1 MAVNIGPQIGLNGEA
16 AYTKSLKNII
26 AQSKA
31 LQAEM
36 KAVTSA
42 FDANDSS
49 QKKLE
54 SQINV
59 LNKQIETQQQR
70 VKLLGDA
77 YTQSS
82 DKADK
87 LNQELQDAVSKY
99 GATSTEAQKA
109 ANALDKQQQ
118 AAQRAR
124 TEYLNATTAL
134 NKMTSE
140 LGSLTSE
147 TNQVA
152 TPMERL
158 TDTIAQQQRELEQL
172 QSEYSNAVLE
182 FGKGSSSAQRLA
194 REIDSL
200 SGDLQENQKRAD
212 DATYQIDDLGDSFDD
227 AGDKAA
233 SFSDIIGGTF
243 LGNVLSDLASN
254 AAQAI
259 GGLAGEALDASD
271 SLLKFESTM
280 DFAGFDSST
289 IEQTSAA
296 MQQYAAETVYDLET
310 VSNTVAQLGANGV
323 DNFEALTEA
332 AGNLNAVAGGNAD
345 TFQSVAQVLTQT
357 AGAGKLTTENWN
369 QLTDAIPG
377 ASGVLQ
383 QAMLDAGAYTGNFR
397 EAMEDGEIS
406 AEEFN
411 AAIMQ
416 LGQSDAAVQAAQSV
430 STIEGAV
437 GNLQATITDMI
448 TGLLADGGTE
458 MITGMINQVT
468 AGFQALGEWVSA
480 NKEQIL
486 QFFQGIFDGISQ
498 FGTFV
503 VDHWEIIVSGIVAV
517 GGAIVALKLADF
529 ASKISGVITGVTS
542 LASAFPALG
551 SAISVLTNPVALV
564 GAAVVGLVTLIA
576 TKGDEIQAILQS
588 VDDFLQGVFATD
600 WTESFGVLGNVLNGF
615 FAGLKNI
622 WDSIMDIFNGVIDF
636 IRGVFTGDWERAWN
650 GVKEIFSGIF
660 NGLVNIV
667 RVPLNGII
675 GILNG
680 VIGGINMLI
689 DGLNSISFDIPS
701 WVPGIGGKTFGF
713 NIGHIGSIPYLA
725 SGGIVRSGSAIVGEA
740 GPELMTVF
748 GNRTVVQPLPAS
760 YSVPSVQASATQDK
774 AIINAITAATRS
786 IVQAVQA
793 NGGEI
798 VIGDDVIYRSY
809 NRERASRAIVTG
821 GAY

>member
-1 MAVNIGPQIGLNGEA
+1 MAVNIGPQIGIDGEA
-16 AYTKSLKNII
+16 NFTKSLKNII

-49 QKKLE
+49 QKKLQ
-54 SQINV
+54 SQMSV
-59 LNKQIETQQQR
+59 LSKQIETQQQR
-70 VKLLGDA
+70 VKLLGDNYSA
-77 YTQSS
+77 SAKKV
-82 DKADK
+82 DDLNAELVKAIRDF
-87 LNQELQDAVSKY
+87 
-99 GATSTEAQKA
+99 GHTSTEAQKA
-109 ANALDKQQQ
+109 AQALDRQEQ
-118 AAQRAR
+118 ATQRAK

-259 GGLAGEALDASD
+259 GELAGESLDASD

-397 EAMEDGEIS
+397 EAMENGEIS

-437 GNLQATITDMI
+437 GNLHATITDMI

-468 AGFQALGEWVSA
+468 AGFQTLGEWVSA

-503 VDHWEIIVSGIVAV
+503 VDHWEIIVSGIAAV

-529 ASKISGVITGVTS
+529 ATNVTS
-542 LASAFPALG
+542 VISKTETLAETFPLLDK
-551 SAISVLTNPVALV
+551 AISVLTNPVALV

-600 WTESFGVLGNVLNGF
+600 WTNIFGPVLGEILNGF
-615 FAGLKNI
+615 MANVKSV
-622 WDSIMDIFNGVIDF
+622 WDSIKSIFDGVIDF
-636 IRGVFTGDWERAWN
+636 IRGVFTGDWERAWT
-650 GVKEIFSGIF
+650 GVKEIFGGIF
-660 NGLVNIV
+660 GGLVSLVKAPI
-667 RVPLNGII
+667 NGII
-675 GILNG
+675 SLVNAA
-680 VIGGINMLI
+680 IGGINTLI
-689 DGLNSISFDIPS
+689 NGVNSIPGVNIP
-701 WVPGIGGKTFGF
+701 
-713 NIGHIGSIPYLA
+713 NIPKIPMLA
-725 SGGIVRSGSAIVGEA
+725 KGGIVRSGSAIVGEA

-760 YSVPSVQASATQDK
+760 YSMPSTQASATQDK

-786 IVQAVQA
+786 IVQAVQES
-793 NGGEI
+793 GGEV

>member
-1 MAVNIGPQIGLNGEA
+1 MAVNIGPQIGIDGEA
-16 AYTKSLKNII
+16 NFTKSLKNII

-82 DKADK
+82 DKVDK

-182 FGKGSSSAQRLA
+182 FGKSSSSAQRLA

-233 SFSDIIGGTF
+233 SFGDIIGGTF

-259 GGLAGEALDASD
+259 GELAGGALDASD

-468 AGFQALGEWVSA
+468 AGFQQLGEWVSA
-480 NKEQIL
+480 NKDQIMDFA
-486 QFFQGIFDGISQ
+486 QNAFTGIMD
-498 FGTFV
+498 FGQFV
-503 VDHWEIIVSGIVAV
+503 VDNWQVIVTAI
-517 GGAIVALKLADF
+517 GAIGTAMAAVKIANFVNGITQAITSATSLSTAI
-529 ASKISGVITGVTS
+529 SGISGV
-542 LASAFPALG
+542 APALG
-551 SAISVLTNPVALV
+551 SALSLLTNPVFLV
-564 GAAVVGLVTLIA
+564 TAAVTALIA
-576 TKGDEIQAILQS
+576 AIAVFGDDIQAVLQQ
-588 VDDFLQGVFATD
+588 VDDFLQGVFQTD
-600 WTESFGVLGNVLNGF
+600 WTETFGFLGEYLNAF
-615 FAGLKNI
+615 FANVSNI
-622 WDSIMDIFNGVIDF
+622 WDSIKSVFNGVIDF
-636 IRGVFTGDWERAWN
+636 IRGVFTGDWDRAWK
-650 GVKEIFSGIF
+650 GITELFSGIVS
-660 NGLVNIV
+660 GWVAILKAPI
-667 RVPLNGII
+667 NGII
-675 GILNG
+675 GLFNG
-680 VIGGINMLI
+680 FVGAINAII
-689 DGLNSISFDIPS
+689 DGINSISFTNPFTGETI
-701 WVPGIGGKTFGF
+701 GF
-713 NIGHIGSIPYLA
+713 NFKHFGTIPYLA
-725 SGGIVRSGSAIVGEA
+725 EGGIVRRGSAIVGEA
-740 GPELMTVF
+740 GPELMTVL
-748 GNRTVVQPLPAS
+748 GNRTIVQPLPSRYATAPGGQAAGAAV
-760 YSVPSVQASATQDK
+760 VPQITINVYGAEGQDEN
-774 AIINAITAATRS
+774 ALAEIIMRKIQAATARK
-786 IVQAVQA
+786 
-793 NGGEI
+793 E
-798 VIGDDVIYRSY
+798 DLWR
-809 NRERASRAIVTG
+809 
-821 GAY
+821 

>member
-1 MAVNIGPQIGLNGEA
+1 MAVNIGPQIGIDGEA
-16 AYTKSLKNII
+16 NFTKSLKNII

-59 LNKQIETQQQR
+59 LNKQIETQRQR

-82 DKADK
+82 DKVDK

-140 LGSLTSE
+140 LGSLTSK
-147 TNQVA
+147 TNQVS

-158 TDTIAQQQRELEQL
+158 TDTISQQQRELEQL
-172 QSEYSNAVLE
+172 KSEYSNAVLE

-233 SFSDIIGGTF
+233 SFGDIIGGTF

-259 GGLAGEALDASD
+259 GELAGEALDASD

-397 EAMEDGEIS
+397 DAMEEGEIS

-411 AAIMQ
+411 AAIME
-416 LGQSDAAVQAAQSV
+416 LGNSDAAKQAATSV
-430 STIEGAV
+430 DTVEGAV
-437 GNLQATITDMI
+437 GNLQATITDLI
-448 TGLLADGGTE
+448 TSFLASGGTE
-458 MITGMINQVT
+458 MITGFINAINEGFQQFGAWVT
-468 AGFQALGEWVSA
+468 A
-480 NKEQIL
+480 NKDQIMDFA
-486 QFFQGIFDGISQ
+486 QNAFTGIMD
-498 FGTFV
+498 FGKFI
-503 VDHWEIIVSGIVAV
+503 VDNWETIVSDLAVIGAGIA
-517 GGAIVALKLADF
+517 AIKLAQF
-529 ASKISGVITGVTS
+529 ATDIGKVISGAATLTS
-542 LASAFPALG
+542 TFPALG
-551 SAISVLTNPVALV
+551 SAVSLLTGPFGLV
-564 GAAVVGLVTLIA
+564 IAAVTAVLLVINTFGDQ
-576 TKGDEIQAILQS
+576 TKAALQS
-588 VDDFLQGVFATD
+588 VDNFLQNVFATD
-600 WTESFGVLGNVLNGF
+600 WTNIFGPVLGEILNGF
-615 FAGLKNI
+615 MANVKSV
-622 WDSIMDIFNGVIDF
+622 WDSIKSIFDGVIDF
-636 IRGVFTGDWERAWN
+636 IRGVFTGDWERAWT
-650 GVKEIFSGIF
+650 GVKEIFGGIF
-660 NGLVNIV
+660 GGLVSLVKAPI
-667 RVPLNGII
+667 NGII
-675 GILNG
+675 SLVNAA
-680 VIGGINMLI
+680 IGGINTLINGVNSLPGVNIPNIPKIPMLA
-689 DGLNSISFDIPS
+689 
-701 WVPGIGGKTFGF
+701 K
-713 NIGHIGSIPYLA
+713 
-725 SGGIVRSGSAIVGEA
+725 GGIVRSGSAIVGEA
-740 GPELMTVF
+740 GPELMTVL
-748 GNRTVVQPLPAS
+748 GNRTVVQPLSAS
-760 YSVPSVQASATQDK
+760 YSMPSTQASATQDK

-786 IVQAVQA
+786 IVQAVQES
-793 NGGEI
+793 GGKV

>member
-82 DKADK
+82 NKADK

-147 TNQVA
+147 TNQVS

-182 FGKGSSSAQRLA
+182 FGKGSSSAKRLA
-194 REIDSL
+194 GEIDDL
-200 SGDLQENQKRAD
+200 SKDLQENQKRAD

-259 GGLAGEALDASD
+259 GELAGEALDASD

-503 VDHWEIIVSGIVAV
+503 VDHWEIIVSGIAAV

-576 TKGDEIQAILQS
+576 TKGDEIQAVLQQ
-588 VDDFLQGVFATD
+588 VDDFLQNVFQTD
-600 WTESFGVLGNVLNGF
+600 WTETFGFLGEYLNAF
-615 FAGLKNI
+615 FANVSNI
-622 WDSIMDIFNGVIDF
+622 WDSIKSVFNGVIDF
-636 IRGVFTGDWERAWN
+636 IRGVFTGDWDRAWK
-650 GVKEIFSGIF
+650 GITELFSGIVS
-660 NGLVNIV
+660 GWVAILKAPI
-667 RVPLNGII
+667 NGII
-675 GILNG
+675 GLFNG
-680 VIGGINMLI
+680 FVGAINAII
-689 DGLNSISFDIPS
+689 DGINSISFTNPFTGETI
-701 WVPGIGGKTFGF
+701 GF
-713 NIGHIGSIPYLA
+713 NFKHFGTIPYLA
-725 SGGIVRSGSAIVGEA
+725 KGGIVRSGSAIVGEA

-760 YSVPSVQASATQDK
+760 YSMPSTQASATQDK

-786 IVQAVQA
+786 IVQAVQES
-793 NGGEI
+793 GGEI

-809 NRERASRAIVTG
+809 NRERSSRAIVTG

>member
-82 DKADK
+82 DKVDK

-99 GATSTEAQKA
+99 GTTSTEAQKA

-233 SFSDIIGGTF
+233 SFGDIIGGTF

-259 GGLAGEALDASD
+259 GELAGEALDASD

-397 EAMEDGEIS
+397 EAMENGEIS

-411 AAIMQ
+411 AAIME
-416 LGQSDAAVQAAQSV
+416 LGNSDAAKQAATSV
-430 STIEGAV
+430 DTVEGAV
-437 GNLQATITDMI
+437 GNLQATITDLI
-448 TGLLADGGTE
+448 TSFLASGGTE
-458 MITGMINQVT
+458 MITGFINAINEGFQQFGAWVT
-468 AGFQALGEWVSA
+468 A
-480 NKEQIL
+480 NKDQIMDFA
-486 QFFQGIFDGISQ
+486 QNAFNGIMQ
-498 FGTFV
+498 FGQFI
-503 VDHWEIIVSGIVAV
+503 VDNWETIVSDLAVIGAGIA
-517 GGAIVALKLADF
+517 ALKLAQF
-529 ASKISGVITGVTS
+529 ATDIGNVISGAATLTS
-542 LASAFPALG
+542 TFPALG
-551 SAISVLTNPVALV
+551 SAVSLLTGPF
-564 GAAVVGLVTLIA
+564 GLVIA
-576 TKGDEIQAILQS
+576 AITGVVLVINTFGDQIKAALQS
-588 VDDFLQGVFATD
+588 VDDFLQNVFATD
-600 WTESFGVLGNVLNGF
+600 WTNIFGPVLGEILNGF
-615 FAGLKNI
+615 MANVKSV
-622 WDSIMDIFNGVIDF
+622 WDSIKSIFDGVIDF
-636 IRGVFTGDWERAWN
+636 IRGVFTGDWERAWT
-650 GVKEIFSGIF
+650 GVKEIFGGIF
-660 NGLVNIV
+660 GGLVSLVKAPI
-667 RVPLNGII
+667 NGII
-675 GILNG
+675 SLVNAA
-680 VIGGINMLI
+680 IGGINTLINGVNGLPGVNIPNIPKIPMLA
-689 DGLNSISFDIPS
+689 
-701 WVPGIGGKTFGF
+701 K
-713 NIGHIGSIPYLA
+713 
-725 SGGIVRSGSAIVGEA
+725 GGIVRSGSAIVGEA

-760 YSVPSVQASATQDK
+760 YSMPSTQASATQDK

-786 IVQAVQA
+786 IVQAVQES
-793 NGGEI
+793 GGEV

>member
-77 YTQSS
+77 YTRSF
-82 DKADK
+82 DKVDK

-259 GGLAGEALDASD
+259 GELAGEALDASD
-271 SLLKFESTM
+271 GLLKFESTM

-397 EAMEDGEIS
+397 EAMENGEIS

-503 VDHWEIIVSGIVAV
+503 VDHWEIIVSGIAAV

-588 VDDFLQGVFATD
+588 VDDFLQNVFATD
-600 WTESFGVLGNVLNGF
+600 WTTVFGPVLGEVLNGF
-615 FAGLKNI
+615 MANVKNI
-622 WDSIMDIFNGVIDF
+622 WDSIKSVFDGIIDF
-636 IRGVFTGDWERAWN
+636 VRGVFTGDWERAWT
-650 GVKEIFSGIF
+650 GVKEIFGGIF
-660 NGLVNIV
+660 GGLVSLVKAPI
-667 RVPLNGII
+667 NGII
-675 GILNG
+675 SLVNAA
-680 VIGGINMLI
+680 IGGINTLI
-689 DGLNSISFDIPS
+689 NGVNSIPGVNIP
-701 WVPGIGGKTFGF
+701 
-713 NIGHIGSIPYLA
+713 NIPKIPMLA
-725 SGGIVRSGSAIVGEA
+725 KGGIVRSGSAIVGEA
-740 GPELMTVF
+740 GPELLTVL

-760 YSVPSVQASATQDK
+760 YSMPSTQASATQDK

-786 IVQAVQA
+786 IVQAVQES
-793 NGGEI
+793 GGEV

>member
-1 MAVNIGPQIGLNGEA
+1 MAVNIGPQIGIDGEA
-16 AYTKSLKNII
+16 NFTKSLKNII

-59 LNKQIETQQQR
+59 LTKQIETQQQR
-70 VKLLGDA
+70 VKLLGDNYSA
-77 YTQSS
+77 SAKKV
-82 DKADK
+82 DD
-87 LNQELQDAVSKY
+87 LNAELVKTIRDFGQ
-99 GATSTEAQKA
+99 TSTEAQKA
-109 ANALDKQQQ
+109 AQALDRQEQ
-118 AAQRAR
+118 ATQRAK

-134 NKMTSE
+134 NKMQAE
-140 LGSLTSE
+140 MGQLTS
-147 TNQVA
+147 QVSQVR
-152 TPMERL
+152 TPLERL
-158 TDTIAQQQRELEQL
+158 NDTIAQQQRELEQI

-259 GGLAGEALDASD
+259 GELAGESLDASD

-397 EAMEDGEIS
+397 EAMENGEIS

-468 AGFQALGEWVSA
+468 AGFQTLGEWVSA

-503 VDHWEIIVSGIVAV
+503 VDHWEIIVSGIAAV

-600 WTESFGVLGNVLNGF
+600 WTNIFGPVLGEILNGF
-615 FAGLKNI
+615 MANVKSV
-622 WDSIMDIFNGVIDF
+622 WDSIKSIFDGVIDF
-636 IRGVFTGDWERAWN
+636 IRGVFTGDWERAWT
-650 GVKEIFSGIF
+650 GVKEIFGGIF
-660 NGLVNIV
+660 GGLVSLVKAPI
-667 RVPLNGII
+667 NGII
-675 GILNG
+675 SLVNAA
-680 VIGGINMLI
+680 IGGINTLI
-689 DGLNSISFDIPS
+689 NGVNSIPGVNIP
-701 WVPGIGGKTFGF
+701 
-713 NIGHIGSIPYLA
+713 NIPKIPMLA
-725 SGGIVRSGSAIVGEA
+725 KGGIVRSGSAIVGEA

-760 YSVPSVQASATQDK
+760 YSMPSTQASATQDK

-786 IVQAVQA
+786 IVQAVQES
-793 NGGEI
+793 GGEV

>member
-233 SFSDIIGGTF
+233 SFGDIIGGTF

-259 GGLAGEALDASD
+259 GELAGEALDASD

-503 VDHWEIIVSGIVAV
+503 VDHWEIIVSGIAAV

-588 VDDFLQGVFATD
+588 VDDFLQGVFQTD
-600 WTESFGVLGNVLNGF
+600 WTETFGFLGEYLNAF
-615 FAGLKNI
+615 FANVSNM
-622 WDSIMDIFNGVIDF
+622 WDSIKSVFNGVIDF
-636 IRGVFTGDWERAWN
+636 IRGVFTGDWDRAWK
-650 GVKEIFSGIF
+650 GITELFSGIVS
-660 NGLVNIV
+660 GWVAILKAPI
-667 RVPLNGII
+667 NGII
-675 GILNG
+675 GLFNG
-680 VIGGINMLI
+680 FVGAINAII
-689 DGLNSISFDIPS
+689 DGINSISFTNPFTGETI
-701 WVPGIGGKTFGF
+701 GF
-713 NIGHIGSIPYLA
+713 NFKHFGTIPYLA
-725 SGGIVRSGSAIVGEA
+725 EGGIVRRGSAIVGEA

-760 YSVPSVQASATQDK
+760 YSMPSTQASATQDK

-786 IVQAVQA
+786 IVQAVQES
-793 NGGEI
+793 GGEI

-809 NRERASRAIVTG
+809 NRERSSRAIVTG

>member
-109 ANALDKQQQ
+109 ATALDKQQQ

-147 TNQVA
+147 TNQVS

-158 TDTIAQQQRELEQL
+158 TDTISQQQRELEQL
-172 QSEYSNAVLE
+172 KSEYSNAVLE
-182 FGKGSSSAQRLA
+182 FGKGSSSAKRLA
-194 REIDSL
+194 GEIDDL
-200 SGDLQENQKRAD
+200 SKDLQENQKRAD

-233 SFSDIIGGTF
+233 SFGDIIGGTF

-259 GGLAGEALDASD
+259 GELAGGALDASD

-437 GNLQATITDMI
+437 GNLQATITDLI
-448 TGLLADGGTE
+448 TSFLANGGTE
-458 MITGMINQVT
+458 MITGFINALN
-468 AGFQALGEWVSA
+468 AGFQQLGAWISA
-480 NKEQIL
+480 NQDQIMDFA
-486 QFFQGIFDGISQ
+486 QNAFTGIMD
-498 FGTFV
+498 FGKFI
-503 VDHWEIIVSGIVAV
+503 VDNWETIVSDLAVIGAGIA
-517 GGAIVALKLADF
+517 ALKLAQF
-529 ASKISGVITGVTS
+529 ATDIGNVISGAATLTS
-542 LASAFPALG
+542 TFPALG
-551 SAISVLTNPVALV
+551 GVVTALTGPFGLV
-564 GAAVVGLVTLIA
+564 IAAVTGVLLVINTF
-576 TKGDEIQAILQS
+576 GDQIKAVLQS
-588 VDDFLQGVFATD
+588 VDDFLQNVFAVDLTQI
-600 WTESFGVLGNVLNGF
+600 FGPALGGVLTGFLNVFEGVWTAIKGIL
-615 FAGLKNI
+615 
-622 WDSIMDIFNGVIDF
+622 DGVID
-636 IRGVFTGDWERAWN
+636 IVRGVFTADWERAWN
-650 GVKEIFSGIF
+650 GVVEIFSGLFDGIASIF
-660 NGLVNIV
+660 KGVINTIIGLLNGL
-667 RVPLNGII
+667 LGKANGMID
-675 GILNG
+675 
-680 VIGGINMLI
+680 GINLI
-689 DGLNSISFDIPS
+689 PGVDIPHI
-701 WVPGIGGKTFGF
+701 PTIPLLAKGGV
-713 NIGHIGSIPYLA
+713 
-725 SGGIVRSGSAIVGEA
+725 VRSGSAIVGEA
-740 GPELMTVF
+740 GPELMTVL
-748 GNRTVVQPLPAS
+748 GNRTIVQPLSSHYAAAS
-760 YSVPSVQASATQDK
+760 GGGGGGGAVVPNINITVYGAEGQDE
-774 AIINAITAATRS
+774 NALAEIVMQKIQAATARK
-786 IVQAVQA
+786 
-793 NGGEI
+793 
-798 VIGDDVIYRSY
+798 
-809 NRERASRAIVTG
+809 
-821 GAY
+821 GATWA

>member
-82 DKADK
+82 DKVDK

-233 SFSDIIGGTF
+233 SFGDIIGGTF

-259 GGLAGEALDASD
+259 GELAGEALDASD

-323 DNFEALTEA
+323 DDFEALTEA

-503 VDHWEIIVSGIVAV
+503 VDHWEIIVSGIAAV

-725 SGGIVRSGSAIVGEA
+725 TGGIVRSGSAIVGEA
-740 GPELMTVF
+740 GPELMTVL
-748 GNRTVVQPLPAS
+748 GNRTIVQPLPSRYATAPGGQTAGAAAAPQITINV
-760 YSVPSVQASATQDK
+760 YGAEGQDESAL
-774 AIINAITAATRS
+774 AEIIMRKIQAATARK
-786 IVQAVQA
+786 
-793 NGGEI
+793 E
-798 VIGDDVIYRSY
+798 DLWR
-809 NRERASRAIVTG
+809 
-821 GAY
+821 

>member
-82 DKADK
+82 DKVDK

-147 TNQVA
+147 TNRVA

-233 SFSDIIGGTF
+233 SFGDIIGGTF

-259 GGLAGEALDASD
+259 GELAGEALDASD

-468 AGFQALGEWVSA
+468 AGFQQLGEWVSA

-486 QFFQGIFDGISQ
+486 QFFQGIFDGISR

-503 VDHWEIIVSGIVAV
+503 VDHWEIIVSGIAAV

-576 TKGDEIQAILQS
+576 TKGDEIQAVLQQ
-588 VDDFLQGVFATD
+588 VDDFLQNVFQTD
-600 WTESFGVLGNVLNGF
+600 WTETFGFLGEYLNAF
-615 FAGLKNI
+615 FANVSNI
-622 WDSIMDIFNGVIDF
+622 WDSIKSVFNGVIDF
-636 IRGVFTGDWERAWN
+636 IRGVFTGDWDRAWK
-650 GVKEIFSGIF
+650 GITELFSGIVS
-660 NGLVNIV
+660 GWVAILKAPI
-667 RVPLNGII
+667 NGII
-675 GILNG
+675 GLFNG
-680 VIGGINMLI
+680 FVGAINAII
-689 DGLNSISFDIPS
+689 DGINSISFTNPFTGETI
-701 WVPGIGGKTFGF
+701 GF
-713 NIGHIGSIPYLA
+713 NFKHFGTIPYLA
-725 SGGIVRSGSAIVGEA
+725 EGGVVRRGSAIVGEA

-760 YSVPSVQASATQDK
+760 YSMPSTQASATQDK

-786 IVQAVQA
+786 IVQAVQES
-793 NGGEI
+793 GGEV

-809 NRERASRAIVTG
+809 NRERSSRAIVTG

>member
-77 YTQSS
+77 YTRSF
-82 DKADK
+82 DKVDK

-152 TPMERL
+152 SPMERL

-259 GGLAGEALDASD
+259 GELAGEALDASD
-271 SLLKFESTM
+271 GLLKFESTM

-397 EAMEDGEIS
+397 EAMENGEIS

-503 VDHWEIIVSGIVAV
+503 VDHWEIIVSGIAAV

-588 VDDFLQGVFATD
+588 VDDFLQNVFATD
-600 WTESFGVLGNVLNGF
+600 WTTVFGPVLGEVLNGF
-615 FAGLKNI
+615 MANVKNI
-622 WDSIMDIFNGVIDF
+622 WDSIKSVFDGIIDF
-636 IRGVFTGDWERAWN
+636 VRGVFTGDWERAWT
-650 GVKEIFSGIF
+650 GVKEIFGGIF
-660 NGLVNIV
+660 GGLVSLVKAPI
-667 RVPLNGII
+667 NGII
-675 GILNG
+675 SLVNAA
-680 VIGGINMLI
+680 IGGINTLI
-689 DGLNSISFDIPS
+689 NGVNSIPGVNIP
-701 WVPGIGGKTFGF
+701 
-713 NIGHIGSIPYLA
+713 NIPKIPMLA
-725 SGGIVRSGSAIVGEA
+725 KGGIVRSGSAIVGEA
-740 GPELMTVF
+740 GPELLTVL

-760 YSVPSVQASATQDK
+760 YSMPSTQASATQDK

-786 IVQAVQA
+786 IVQAVQES
-793 NGGEI
+793 GGEV

-821 GAY
+821 GA

>member
-82 DKADK
+82 DKVDK

-233 SFSDIIGGTF
+233 SFGDIIGGTF

-259 GGLAGEALDASD
+259 GELAGEALDASD

-323 DNFEALTEA
+323 DNFEELTEA

-430 STIEGAV
+430 STIEGAA

-503 VDHWEIIVSGIVAV
+503 VDHWEIIVSGIAAV

-576 TKGDEIQAILQS
+576 TKGDEIQAVLQQ
-588 VDDFLQGVFATD
+588 VDDFLQNVFQTD
-600 WTESFGVLGNVLNGF
+600 WTETFGFLGEYLNAF
-615 FAGLKNI
+615 FANVSNI
-622 WDSIMDIFNGVIDF
+622 WDSIKSVFNGVIDF
-636 IRGVFTGDWERAWN
+636 IRGVFTGDWDRAWK
-650 GVKEIFSGIF
+650 GITELFSGIVS
-660 NGLVNIV
+660 GWVAILKAPI
-667 RVPLNGII
+667 NGII
-675 GILNG
+675 GLFNG
-680 VIGGINMLI
+680 FVGAINAII
-689 DGLNSISFDIPS
+689 DGINSISFTNPFTGETI
-701 WVPGIGGKTFGF
+701 GF
-713 NIGHIGSIPYLA
+713 NFKHFGTIPYLA
-725 SGGIVRSGSAIVGEA
+725 EGGIVRRGSAIVGEA
-740 GPELMTVF
+740 GPELMTVL

-760 YSVPSVQASATQDK
+760 YSMPSTQASATQDK

-786 IVQAVQA
+786 IVQAVQES
-793 NGGEI
+793 GGEV

-809 NRERASRAIVTG
+809 NRERSSRAIVTG

>member
-87 LNQELQDAVSKY
+87 LNQELRDAVSKY

-118 AAQRAR
+118 SAQRAR

-158 TDTIAQQQRELEQL
+158 TDTIAQQQRELERL

-233 SFSDIIGGTF
+233 SFGDIIGGTF

-259 GGLAGEALDASD
+259 GELAGEALDASD

-397 EAMEDGEIS
+397 EAMENGEIS

-411 AAIMQ
+411 AAIME
-416 LGQSDAAVQAAQSV
+416 LGNSDAAKQAATSV
-430 STIEGAV
+430 DTVEGAV
-437 GNLQATITDMI
+437 GNLQATITDLI
-448 TGLLADGGTE
+448 TSFLANGGTE
-458 MITGMINQVT
+458 MITGFINALN
-468 AGFQALGEWVSA
+468 AGFQQLGAWISA
-480 NKEQIL
+480 NQDQIMDFA
-486 QFFQGIFDGISQ
+486 QNAFTGIMG
-498 FGTFV
+498 FGKFI
-503 VDHWEIIVSGIVAV
+503 VDNWENIVSDLAIIGAGIA
-517 GGAIVALKLADF
+517 ALKLAQF
-529 ASKISGVITGVTS
+529 ATDIGNVISGAATLTS
-542 LASAFPALG
+542 TFPALG
-551 SAISVLTNPVALV
+551 SAVSLLTGPFGLV
-564 GAAVVGLVTLIA
+564 IAAVTAVLLVINTF
-576 TKGDEIQAILQS
+576 GDQIKAALQS
-588 VDDFLQGVFATD
+588 VDDFLQNVFATD
-600 WTESFGVLGNVLNGF
+600 WTNIFGPVLGEILNGF
-615 FAGLKNI
+615 MANVKSV
-622 WDSIMDIFNGVIDF
+622 WDSIKSIFDGVIDF
-636 IRGVFTGDWERAWN
+636 IRGVFTGDWERAWT
-650 GVKEIFSGIF
+650 GVKEIFGGIF
-660 NGLVNIV
+660 GGLVSLVKTPI
-667 RVPLNGII
+667 NGII
-675 GILNG
+675 SLVNAA
-680 VIGGINMLI
+680 IGGINTLI
-689 DGLNSISFDIPS
+689 NGVNSIPGVNIP
-701 WVPGIGGKTFGF
+701 
-713 NIGHIGSIPYLA
+713 NIPKIPMLA
-725 SGGIVRSGSAIVGEA
+725 KGGIVRSGSAIVGEA

-760 YSVPSVQASATQDK
+760 YSMPSTQASATQDK

-786 IVQAVQA
+786 IVQAVQES
-793 NGGEI
+793 GGEV